1 MQISKGVGVT
11 LLAAVFVSGLVVGHV
26 LDSAQIVSA
35 QSNDPVFEL
44 RTYTANDGQLDGMVE
59 ELHFASRIFERHN
72 MENVGYWVP
81 TDSPL
86 SKNTLIYILKHDS
99 RDAAG
104 TSWDAFSGDAEWQT
118 AFEDFNRDGRLVA
131 GVESVFMQATDFSAI
146 K

>member
-26 LDSAQIVSA
+26 LDSAQVVSA

-59 ELHFASRIFERHN
+59 ELHFASRIFERHT

-104 TSWDAFSGDAEWQT
+104 TSWDAFRGDAEWQT